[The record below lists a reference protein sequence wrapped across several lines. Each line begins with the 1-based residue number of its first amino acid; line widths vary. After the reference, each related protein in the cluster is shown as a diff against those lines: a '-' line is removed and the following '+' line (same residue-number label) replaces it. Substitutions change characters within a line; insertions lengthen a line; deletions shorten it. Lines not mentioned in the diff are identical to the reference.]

1 MKGIG
6 SGTVNLLTKRKTM
19 GRNMDFTVENAGTTI
34 ACREYAG
41 PDVSSDTPA
50 LVCVHGACV
59 DGVFFDGIARELACD
74 YHVIAYDRRGCGESG
89 DAADGRYDLAAQ
101 AADLQAVI
109 EHIGAPANVLAHSAG
124 TLVALEL
131 LRANPAIIS
140 RAILHEP
147 AVTDEGA
154 GLGAAPVLLEMIAA
168 GKVSRALRAFL
179 GAIGDSDPEAPKLT
193 EAEAK
198 HALRNGR
205 SFMANEY
212 GITMTCVPDWDS
224 VRASKTVAAVLLGE
238 LSIGTPREA
247 GTRIA
252 AELLD
257 CPLVMVPGAHNGLR
271 DRPAAAAQTVR
282 GILGL

>member
-1 MKGIG
+1 MHPPWFAC
-6 SGTVNLLTKRKTM
+6 TVRAST
-19 GRNMDFTVENAGTTI
+19 A
-34 ACREYAG
+34 
-41 PDVSSDTPA
+41 S
-50 LVCVHGACV
+50 
-59 DGVFFDGIARELACD
+59 FFDAIARELARDCR
-74 YHVIAYDRRGCGESG
+74 VIAYDRRGCGESG

-131 LRANPAIIS
+131 LRANPTIIS

-147 AVTDEGA
+147 AVTAEGA

-224 VRASKTVAAVLLGE
+224 VRASKKVAAVLLGE
-238 LSIGTPREA
+238 LSIDTPREA
-247 GTRIA
+247 GTRVA

-271 DRPAAAAQTVR
+271 DRPVAAAQTVR
-282 GILGL
+282 DILGL

>member
-19 GRNMDFTVENAGTTI
+19 GHSMDFTVENAGTTI
-34 ACREYAG
+34 ACREYVDS
-41 PDVSSDTPA
+41 DVSPDAPA

-59 DGVFFDGIARELACD
+59 DGVFFDGIARELSRDCR
-74 YHVIAYDRRGCGESG
+74 VITYDRRGCGESG

-109 EHIGAPANVLAHSAG
+109 EHAGAPANVLAHSAG

-131 LRANPAIIS
+131 LRANSAIVS
-140 RAILHEP
+140 RVILHEP
-147 AVTDEGA
+147 AVTGGGV
-154 GLGAAPVLLEMIAA
+154 GLGAAPVLLDMIEA
-168 GKVSRALRAFL
+168 GKVSRALRVFL
-179 GAIGDSDPEAPKLT
+179 GAIGDPDPEAPRTT
-193 EAEAK
+193 EEEAK

-212 GITMTCVPDWDS
+212 GINMTCVPDWDS
-224 VRASKTVAAVLLGE
+224 VRASKTVTAVLLGE
-238 LSIGTPREA
+238 LSIGTSREA
-247 GTRIA
+247 GTRMA
-252 AELLD
+252 AELLS
-257 CPLVMVPGAHNGLR
+257 CPLVTVPGAHNGLR
-271 DRPAAAAQTVR
+271 DRSAVAAQTVR